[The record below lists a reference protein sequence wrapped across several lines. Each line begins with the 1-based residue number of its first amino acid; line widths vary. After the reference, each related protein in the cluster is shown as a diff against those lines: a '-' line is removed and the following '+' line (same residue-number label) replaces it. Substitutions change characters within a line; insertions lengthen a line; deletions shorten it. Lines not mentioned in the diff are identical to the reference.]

1 MAQLPTIGGND
12 GDWGNVL
19 NEFLLVSH
27 NEDGTNKQDEV
38 HLSEFPREATD
49 ISDYERIYRAAAV
62 VDVQDDKTLV
72 LSGDLKTHRPLIF
85 DESIKTGDQSANLL
99 CRSIR
104 GTGGH
109 QANPRNDPDNVGDDP
124 DNVGDDLDKSGG
136 HTGNSGTSRNGNCRI
151 TAVERDDYVWQ
162 PEDAVL
168 TIRRSLLGG
177 WFNLE
182 KITVNAND
190 KAGYGIVLHNI
201 TSGTFRNLMAA
212 NATRGGMVIEGCQTA
227 HFNHI
232 FGYFNGGFGIL
243 ISSCNG
249 AHFFHV
255 TATQNSGDGII
266 IVGNK
271 LFETGHEVDLYPG
284 EERIQGS
291 GGVWIFGLNSEGNGN
306 DSVGSSESHK
316 APSPQRGHGI
326 VLYKLNGGAHIYGGW
341 IEGNRGDGIYIEDGK
356 NSSITNLK
364 MLVSSADTYYTY
376 KPRWLRV
383 QGDESW
389 GNIIE
394 HNHVEGQNGIME
406 IGLQALA
413 VRKPLKPDE
422 EPVPAIEAVRDTVWD
437 LRQESIFHGQKHLMV
452 RIKNEQGT
460 RPTFERATKLPPLNF
475 QNSAGITMARAK
487 YLHVFQECLQFVRLE
502 MPIFDVNGEEL
513 YRTIWDQS
521 QSGIDPLNEAVAVT
535 AENGWSAELEFV
547 DNRILTAKHQLNRNY
562 YKHNPRHVV
571 GAPEII
577 ELQHYIILGDAVDG
591 NVLAEAP

>member
-72 LSGDLKTHRPLIF
+72 LSGDLKTHKPLIF
-85 DESIKTGDQSANLL
+85 DESLNTGQSTERL

-109 QANPRNDPDNVGDDP
+109 QAQP
-124 DNVGDDLDKSGG
+124 GG

-151 TAVERDDYVWQ
+151 TAIEPDGSDYVWQ

-168 TIRRSLLGG
+168 TIRRSQLGG

-201 TSGTFRNLMAA
+201 VSGTFRNLMAA

-255 TATQNSGDGII
+255 TAAQNSGDGII
-266 IVGNK
+266 IVGDQDAV
-271 LFETGHEVDLYPG
+271 TSHEVALYPS
-284 EERIQGS
+284 EKRLLGS

-316 APSPQRGHGI
+316 APSSQRGHGI
-326 VLYKLNGGAHIYGGW
+326 VLYKLKGGAHIYGGW

-364 MLVSSADTYYTY
+364 MLVSAADDYYTY
-376 KPRWLRV
+376 EPRWLRV
-383 QGDESW
+383 QGESW

-406 IGLQALA
+406 IGLQA
-413 VRKPLKPDE
+413 VVGD
-422 EPVPAIEAVRDTVWD
+422 VWD
-437 LRQESIFHGQKHLMV
+437 NRKETLFHGQKHLMV
-452 RIKNEQGT
+452 RIENEQGT
-460 RPTFERATKLPPLNF
+460 RPGFDRATKLPKLAFKDAAGTIVGYAKFLNV
-475 QNSAGITMARAK
+475 
-487 YLHVFQECLQFVRLE
+487 HEDCLQFVQLIQFIPRA
-502 MPIFDVNGEEL
+502 GGGT
-513 YRTIWDQS
+513 YQTIWDGS
-521 QSGIDPLNEAVAVT
+521 QSGIDPLIDATTVT
-535 AENGWSAELEFV
+535 APDDDWSADLADV
-547 DNRILTAKHQLNRNY
+547 DLATNINAGRILVANHQLNRNY
-562 YKHNPRHVV
+562 YKHNGRHVV
-571 GAPEII
+571 NAPQII
-577 ELQHYIILGDAVDG
+577 ELQHYIILGDEVDG
-591 NVLAEAP
+591 NVFPENP